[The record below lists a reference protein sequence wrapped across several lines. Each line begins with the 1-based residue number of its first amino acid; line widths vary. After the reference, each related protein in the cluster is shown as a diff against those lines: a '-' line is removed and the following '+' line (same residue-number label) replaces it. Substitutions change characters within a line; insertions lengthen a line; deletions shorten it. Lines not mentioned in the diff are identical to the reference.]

1 MFIHLI
7 LNIRLYAQLYV
18 CMCIYHCMK
27 CEISS
32 SLTNM
37 ILLKKK
43 KGPLL
48 FFKELGEKP
57 ILSPQPV
64 AYRTAFE
71 ARLCSYSVPW
81 TVLLNH

>member
-7 LNIRLYAQLYV
+7 LNTRLYAQLYV
-18 CMCIYHCMK
+18 CICVCPFMK
-27 CEISS
+27 GEISS

-37 ILLKKK
+37 ILLENEATT
-43 KGPLL
+43 
-48 FFKELGEKP
+48 FFEELGKKT

-64 AYRTAFE
+64 ASHTAFE
-71 ARLCSYSVPW
+71 ARLWSYPVLS

>member
-1 MFIHLI
+1 MWDSANTHLSEFWGI
-7 LNIRLYAQLYV
+7 TL
-18 CMCIYHCMK
+18 
-27 CEISS
+27 

-37 ILLKKK
+37 ILLEKKR
-43 KGPLL
+43 PLH

-64 AYRTAFE
+64 ASRTAFE
-71 ARLCSYSVPW
+71 ARLWSYFILW

>member
-7 LNIRLYAQLYV
+7 LNSWLYAQLYV
-18 CMCIYHCMK
+18 CMCVCPCMK
-27 CEISS
+27 GEISS

-37 ILLKKK
+37 ILLKKEATTF
-43 KGPLL
+43 

-57 ILSPQPV
+57 ILSPQTV
-64 AYRTAFE
+64 ASRTAFE
-71 ARLCSYSVPW
+71 ARLWSYPVLW

>member
-7 LNIRLYAQLYV
+7 LNIRLYVQLYV
-18 CMCIYHCMK
+18 CMCECPYMK
-27 CEISS
+27 GEVSS

-37 ILLKKK
+37 IILE
-43 KGPLL
+43 KGGHYIY
-48 FFKELGEKP
+48 FFRELDENP

-64 AYRTAFE
+64 ASCTAFE
-71 ARLCSYSVPW
+71 ARLWSYSVLW